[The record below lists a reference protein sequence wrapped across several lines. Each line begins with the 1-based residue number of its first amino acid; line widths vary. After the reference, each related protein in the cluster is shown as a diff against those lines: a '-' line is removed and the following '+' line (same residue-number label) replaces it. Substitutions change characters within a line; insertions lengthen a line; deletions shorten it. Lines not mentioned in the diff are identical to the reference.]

1 MKSYGFLFWACAV
14 VWIGIAGYGAYL
26 GMRLR
31 AVEKRLDATASR
43 RGPS

>member
-1 MKSYGFLFWACAV
+1 MKSYDFLFWACAV

-31 AVEKRLDATASR
+31 AVEKRLETLGR
-43 RGPS
+43 R